1 MIVDDDVKGA
11 MIDDGV
17 MLHNGWSNDGNG
29 AMMIEDR

>member
-17 MLHNGWSNDGNG
+17 MIDDGWSDGE
-29 AMMIEDR
+29 MD